1 MRPAFFMYSFST
13 CWNSHRHIDGRAMLR
28 EIRGLGFEYA
38 ELSHGVS
45 ISLMP
50 GILAAVGAGEIKI
63 SSLHNFCPLPM
74 GVTHAAPNL
83 YEFSAEKDYEREL
96 AIRYTRK
103 TFEFAERVQAA
114 AVVLHLGSIELKDY
128 TGRLCN
134 LLERDGT
141 KTPQYEKLLA
151 EAVAKREAARGKFV
165 ARTNETLRQLLPE
178 AEKRGLKLG
187 CENRQALEEIPLES
201 DFEAFF
207 REFASPNVAYWHD
220 LGHAQIKENL
230 GLIRHVAHLESLASR
245 LVGFHVHDVQFP
257 DRDHSAPGTGMI
269 DYAALKP
276 FVKPEHI
283 KVFELSP
290 GLPVE
295 AVKSGIAHVKKIWGD
310 G

>member
-1 MRPAFFMYSFST
+1 
-13 CWNSHRHIDGRAMLR
+13 MLR
-28 EIRGLGFEYA
+28 EIRELGFEYA

-50 GILAAVGAGEIKI
+50 GILAAVSAGEIKI

-83 YEFSAEKDYEREL
+83 YEFSAEKDYERDL
-96 AIRYTRK
+96 AIRHTLK
-103 TFEFAERVQAA
+103 TFDFAGLVKAP
-114 AVVLHLGSIELKDY
+114 AVVLHLGSMELKDY
-128 TGRLCN
+128 TGRLCD
-134 LLERDGT
+134 LLERDRT
-141 KTPQYEKLLA
+141 STPRFQKLRA
-151 EAVAKREAARGKFV
+151 EAIAKREAAKGKFV
-165 ARTNETLRQLLPE
+165 AHTNETLRKLLPE

-201 DFEAFF
+201 DFVSFF

-220 LGHAQIKENL
+220 VGHAQIKENL
-230 GLIRHVAHLESLASR
+230 GLIRHVALLESLTSR
-245 LVGFHVHDVQFP
+245 LLGFHVHDVQFP
-257 DRDHSAPGTGMI
+257 ARDHAAPGTGMI

-290 GLPVE
+290 ALPVE
-295 AVKSGIAHVKKIWGD
+295 AVRSGIAHLKSIWGNE
-310 G
+310 

>member
-1 MRPAFFMYSFST
+1 MYSFST
-13 CWNSHRHIDGRAMLR
+13 CWNSHRHTDGRALLR
-28 EIRGLGFEYA
+28 EIRELGFEYA

-50 GILAAVGAGEIKI
+50 GILAAVEAGEIQI

-96 AIRYTRK
+96 AIRYTLQ
-103 TFEFAERVQAA
+103 TFEFARRVKAP
-114 AVVLHLGSIELKDY
+114 AVVLHLGSMELKDY
-128 TGRLCN
+128 TGRLCD
-134 LLERDGT
+134 LLERDG
-141 KTPQYEKLLA
+141 KPTPQFEKLRA
-151 EAVAKREAARGKFV
+151 EAVARQAAVKGKFV
-165 ARTNETLRQLLPE
+165 AHMHETLRRLLPE

-201 DFEAFF
+201 DFASFF
-207 REFASPNVAYWHD
+207 SEFASPNIAYWHD
-220 LGHAQIKENL
+220 VGHAQIKENL
-230 GLIRHVAHLESLASR
+230 GLIRHVSHLESLASR
-245 LVGFHVHDVQFP
+245 LVGFHIHDVQFP
-257 DRDHSAPGTGMI
+257 DRDHAAPGTGMI

-283 KVFELSP
+283 KVFELMP

-295 AVKSGIAHVKKIWGD
+295 KIKAGVAHVKKIWGD